1 MANGLLSKAT
11 LRGHS
16 YTLATVLTLQQLLD
30 GDMFNSTSTEVE
42 GLLLTWIDFS
52 MTAGKQDLNL

>member
-11 LRGHS
+11 LGVHS
-16 YTLATVLTLQQLLD
+16 YTLAIVLTLQQLLD

-42 GLLLTWIDFS
+42 GLLLTWSDFS